1 MLSPKVVQIAVI
13 MFLLVSLSFTT
24 TAAFAYWRDVTV
36 TTPVDVAIIGE
47 GGELV
52 VTDLSSSLEGQ
63 LVPEGRAYFVGDVD
77 VVMMSYQVSVTRDL
91 INEMDLV
98 VRAHSILI
106 NDLDTYS
113 HLIEIKIGDDV
124 TEGVFAMF
132 NEVVTITISI
142 RLIEPIDEA
151 EAIEKGF
158 NLDRVNV
165 EDSREAYNQ
174 IKGQSISFALSFEL
188 RSKSEVSE

>member
-1 MLSPKVVQIAVI
+1 MLSAKVVQIAVI

-36 TTPVDVAIIGE
+36 TTPVDVAVIGE

-52 VTDLSSSLEGQ
+52 VTDLNSSLEGQ

-158 NLDRVNV
+158 DLDRVNI
-165 EDSREAYNQ
+165 EDSKEAYNQ

>member
-1 MLSPKVVQIAVI
+1 
-13 MFLLVSLSFTT
+13 
-24 TAAFAYWRDVTV
+24 
-36 TTPVDVAIIGE
+36 
-47 GGELV
+47 
-52 VTDLSSSLEGQ
+52 
-63 LVPEGRAYFVGDVD
+63 
-77 VVMMSYQVSVTRDL
+77 MMSYQVSVTRDL
-91 INEMDLV
+91 LNEMDLV

-165 EDSREAYNQ
+165 EDSEEAYNQ